1 MSAFAKRFN
10 SAVPVSN
17 INHVSEKLNGLLAK
31 VISIPKGKEKF
42 AHFPAAGAAII
53 LRIVFPPQP
62 L

>member
-31 VISIPKGKEKF
+31 VISIPKGKEK
-42 AHFPAAGAAII
+42 APFPAAGAAII